1 MLKWSTYLNRTKR
14 TTFGSHFR
22 SGDVNNM
29 EFNLGNGVSLHLPA
43 LHITISAIIII
54 VLLVKWSKQLETR
67 GFTIFFYFLISA
79 LIAPLYSRSTENGVF
94 ELWFPVGFLF
104 IVAYLYS
111 SKKYHPAK
119 IKASA
124 LGLCVA
130 IYQLVFQYLG

>member
-1 MLKWSTYLNRTKR
+1 MVCLHNRNKKTHLVNSFQAGGMLK
-14 TTFGSHFR
+14 
-22 SGDVNNM
+22 M

-94 ELWFPVGFLF
+94 DLWFPVGFLF